1 MTKTIS
7 VYFEEAKSGLAT
19 AIWLWL
25 LLDTICGPEHHYP
38 YYYNG
43 PRGPRTIRAA
53 ISVVLLFIIYYP
65 TLIYAIVEKRYE
77 GSEDREAAV
86 RQDQGERQPLL
97 SGTQANAG

>member
-1 MTKTIS
+1 MLMTCS
-7 VYFEEAKSGLAT
+7 
-19 AIWLWL
+19 
-25 LLDTICGPEHHYP
+25 
-38 YYYNG
+38 
-43 PRGPRTIRAA
+43 
-53 ISVVLLFIIYYP
+53 IIYYP